1 MKFVEKELKNTISV
15 TNIVN
20 LHFFEFPKDFYTE
33 PDRHAFYE
41 LVFVE
46 SGRLYINSD
55 NYSGT
60 LEKGQIILH
69 YPNELHALSCEENSS
84 PTVIIIGFNCIGE
97 SLRYFSNIPTTLNGI
112 EIKNLAEIIKEGRNV
127 FAPPFNI
134 PTYDMKKKKNVTFGS
149 EQILKIMLEYF
160 LIRILRKSHNY
171 DDSVNKDAA
180 EKIAIG
186 EIVNYLDQ
194 NYTEKITIDEL
205 AFIFNTNRSTLCK
218 EFKFSI
224 GKTVSEYVNDK
235 KAERARYLLRSTNRT
250 ITSIAE
256 ELGFNSIHY
265 FTRFFKQHCRT
276 SPLAYRRQSQ
286 SAPK

>member
-1 MKFVEKELKNTISV
+1 MKFVEKELKSTIAV

-33 PDRHAFYE
+33 PDCHAFYE

-55 NYSGT
+55 NYSGK
-60 LEKGQIILH
+60 LEKDQIILH

-84 PTVIIIGFNCIGE
+84 PTVIIIGFNCVGE
-97 SLRYFSNIPTTLNGI
+97 SLRYLSNSPTVLNSV

-160 LIRILRKSHNY
+160 LIRILRKAHSY
-171 DDSVNKDAA
+171 EDSNNKDAA
-180 EKIAIG
+180 EKIAVG

-224 GKTVSEYVNDK
+224 GKTISEYINDK
-235 KAERARYLLRSTNRT
+235 KAEAAKNLLRATNKT
-250 ITSIAE
+250 ITAIAE

-265 FTRFFKQHCRT
+265 FTRFFKQHCHT
-276 SPLAYRRQSQ
+276 SPLTYRQQSTLQ
-286 SAPK
+286 P